1 MLGYLLGGTSVGFL
15 SFQAYKQRQAKK
27 KADEISEQVQENILS
42 PHEWSQ
48 GEDVYFLQSQ
58 LFSKQM
64 EASNFQDYQRKH
76 YFQKTREIISKTFLQ
91 LKTNQI
97 NLFQKKTNENNSMQE
112 HSHTTNEQ
120 KELAEEQKSV
130 NQTQNLME
138 QTIRSTGLQNIY
150 LKFLHSYK
158 KKNEEKQLEKFKK
171 QIFSPSQTRK
181 EVSPQ
186 KIKKLSSPKSS
197 PKQNNNFEENDL
209 MSKQNSLF
217 SYLEG
222 SQQNEVDNINQV
234 LIPIKQFENN
244 FNESKI
250 GKKSIL
256 YTEYKGNKPSEA
268 LKEFLG
274 KCEKHLPIK
283 NAMIIS
289 YYFGKG
295 DPTSYVIAVE
305 YNPVENDSLQNVYS
319 QIDGA
324 KKAELKKTD
333 AFKFDFNLQKQS
345 NSIDAQANQHKIQLN
360 NWFDFD
366 ANQNLRNILEQEI
379 ESKIHISGVR
389 QMKYIE
395 VFSLDENKN
404 ITSYQVQ
411 VPYGQNESAYDLR
424 SKSQAQ
430 DIQYHDSF
438 KQYDI
443 YSNKTQ

>member
-15 SFQAYKQRQAKK
+15 SFQAYKKRQAKK

-42 PHEWSQ
+42 PHEWSE

-58 LFSKQM
+58 LFSKQL
-64 EASNFQDYQRKH
+64 EANNISDYQRKP

-91 LKTNQI
+91 FKTNQM
-97 NLFQKKTNENNSMQE
+97 NLFQKKTNENNSMQDQN
-112 HSHTTNEQ
+112 HILNDQ
-120 KELAEEQKSV
+120 KELGEDQKSK
-130 NQTQNLME
+130 NQTENLME

-158 KKNEEKQLEKFKK
+158 KKNDEKQLEQFKK
-171 QIFSPSQTRK
+171 QIISPSQTRK
-181 EVSPQ
+181 ESSPQ
-186 KIKKLSSPKSS
+186 KIKRSPSPKSS
-197 PKQNNNFEENDL
+197 PNHLATFEENDL
-209 MSKQNSLF
+209 ISKQNSLF
-217 SYLEG
+217 SYIEG
-222 SQQNEVDNINQV
+222 SQQHEVDNNNQV

-268 LKEFLG
+268 LKEFLS

-289 YYFGKG
+289 YYFGQG

-305 YNPVENDSLQNVYS
+305 YNPAENDALSNIYS

-333 AFKFDFNLQKQS
+333 AFKFDYNLQKQNYS
-345 NSIDAQANQHKIQLN
+345 MDSQTKEHKIQLN
-360 NWFDFD
+360 NWLEFG

-438 KQYDI
+438 RQYDI
-443 YSNKTQ
+443 YSNKAQ

>member
-15 SFQAYKQRQAKK
+15 SFQAYKKRQEKK
-27 KADEISEQVQENILS
+27 RADEINEQVQENILS
-42 PHEWSQ
+42 PHEWSE

-64 EASNFQDYQRKH
+64 EANNFQDYQRRP
-76 YFQKTREIISKTFLQ
+76 YFQKTREIISKKFLQ
-91 LKTNQI
+91 FKSNQL
-97 NLFQKKTNENNSMQE
+97 NLFQKKINEDNNMTE
-112 HSHTTNEQ
+112 HNDIAKEQNE
-120 KELAEEQKSV
+120 LGEEQKHI
-130 NQTQNLME
+130 NNLVQ

-158 KKNEEKQLEKFKK
+158 KKNEEKQLEQFKK
-171 QIFSPSQTRK
+171 QIISPSQTRK
-181 EVSPQ
+181 EASPQ
-186 KIKKLSSPKSS
+186 KIKKPSSPKSS
-197 PKQNNNFEENDL
+197 PKHNAAFEENDL

-217 SYLEG
+217 SYIES
-222 SQQNEVDNINQV
+222 SQQNEVDNNNQV

-289 YYFGKG
+289 YYFGQG

-305 YNPVENDSLQNVYS
+305 YNPVENDALSNIYS

-345 NSIDAQANQHKIQLN
+345 NSTTNQASDYKIQLN
-360 NWFDFD
+360 NWFDFNS
-366 ANQNLRNILEQEI
+366 NQNLRNILEQEI

-443 YSNKTQ
+443 YPNKTQ